1 MIMRM
6 MITIIITIMIMMM
19 IDVIDSSIM
28 LILLLPST
36 VLSLGGQGIHFFKN
50 AAAGGIRKVA
60 VGYSPTPSSLS
71 SYHRY

>member
-1 MIMRM
+1 MIM
-6 MITIIITIMIMMM
+6 MMM

-28 LILLLPST
+28 LILLPST